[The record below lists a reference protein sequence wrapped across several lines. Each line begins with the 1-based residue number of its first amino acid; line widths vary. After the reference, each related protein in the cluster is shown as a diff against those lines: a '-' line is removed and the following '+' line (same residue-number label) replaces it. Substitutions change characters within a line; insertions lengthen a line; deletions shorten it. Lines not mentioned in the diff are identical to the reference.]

1 MVVSTVVPAVVPAVM
16 TSIVA
21 SVVMTRSLRGM
32 RGVMS
37 GSSTLWTA
45 LELQGTPDPALPA
58 LRRRVI
64 IGWIVIR
71 DTAALT
77 FVPVEPRGRT
87 ITTWWR
93 RGRRGGGPTRGQATA
108 LLLVPEFVA
117 FATVLAAISTTVVVV
132 STVVEGP
139 GSVSSE
145 DGCYCSEDYEKS
157 RETSKDSHF

>member
-1 MVVSTVVPAVVPAVM
+1 VNCTDPLIASNIPGPGDSSAVLTLTNRSTTTARFEIIGSLHALVLATDGARDGASFEPSRTERGSTGFHGTFMVVSTVVPAVVSAVM
-16 TSIVA
+16 TSVVA
-21 SVVMTRSLRGM
+21 SIVMTRSLRGM

-87 ITTWWR
+87 ITT
-93 RGRRGGGPTRGQATA
+93 
-108 LLLVPEFVA
+108 
-117 FATVLAAISTTVVVV
+117 
-132 STVVEGP
+132 
-139 GSVSSE
+139 
-145 DGCYCSEDYEKS
+145 
-157 RETSKDSHF
+157 